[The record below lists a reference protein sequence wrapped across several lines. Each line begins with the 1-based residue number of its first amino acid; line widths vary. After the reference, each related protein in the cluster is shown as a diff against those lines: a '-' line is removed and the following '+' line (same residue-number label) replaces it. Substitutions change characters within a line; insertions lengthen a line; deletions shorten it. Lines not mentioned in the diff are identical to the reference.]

1 MFIVNSGDLVTQG
14 YKSIGEFI
22 GFDGLFVLQK
32 GSDIMKLNYPKIKG
46 MFLTHAMLESII
58 KTYGMEC
65 VVDIICNKMGL
76 RMKIIDEMDRNV
88 STTYKMDVFF
98 NFEYNL
104 YLTGTPY
111 RNLQTDN
118 RVFQLIYR
126 DAPHYGDE
134 IKVPPNKNIYF
145 VRGKFHP
152 TRKEFLK
159 IRGWDE
165 SMFKINYNNIL
176 ARKDIFL
183 DYIMKRFYHN
193 ENSLFK
199 KLINEDGR
207 IVFFTGRIENCEIV
221 ARKLHEYHGI
231 PEEDIGIVNS
241 SKSERE
247 NEINKEK
254 TFIVSTAQ
262 KIGRGYDDKRIR
274 VIVLL
279 EFTFAK
285 SEIVQ
290 TLSRVGRINGDLGHV
305 IYVVDTSF
313 SQTVDTFEKRRREKL
328 FDNNFIKQ
336 YLEDIPE
343 SFIRDYHFGYRKG
356 SPEAIQ
362 IQKES
367 NAKKKTAFYK
377 ML

>member
-1 MFIVNSGDLVTQG
+1 MG
-14 YKSIGEFI
+14 YK
-22 GFDGLFVLQK
+22 GLYVLSR
-32 GSDIMKLNYPKIKG
+32 GSDIMQLDYPKING
-46 MFLTHAMLESII
+46 LFLTHSMLESII
-58 KTYGMEC
+58 KTYGMEKI
-65 VVDIICNKMGL
+65 VDIICNKMGL

-88 STTYKMDVFF
+88 STTYKLDVFF

-126 DAPHYGDE
+126 DANHYGDD
-134 IKVPPNKNIYF
+134 IDVPPNKNIYF

-152 TRKEFLK
+152 TRKEYLK

-165 SMFKINYNNIL
+165 SMFKINYNNIF

-183 DYIMKRFYHN
+183 DYIMERFYHK

-199 KLINEDGR
+199 RLIAEEGK

-241 SKSERE
+241 SKSDRE
-247 NEINKEK
+247 NKINKTEK
-254 TFIVSTAQ
+254 TFIVTTAQ
-262 KIGRGYDDKRIR
+262 KIGRGHDDKRIR

-290 TLSRVGRINGDLGHV
+290 TLSRVGRVNGDMGHV
-305 IYVVDTSF
+305 IYIIDQSF
-313 SQTVDTFEKRRREKL
+313 SQTIDTYEKRKREKL

-336 YLEDIPE
+336 YGEDIPQE
-343 SFIRDYHFGYRKG
+343 FVDKYYFGYRKG
-356 SPEAIQ
+356 SPEALLIE
-362 IQKES
+362 KE
-367 NAKKKTAFYK
+367 NAAKKKTAFYK
-377 ML
+377 MI